1 MDEETAQRTPLTD
14 SGEASAPGVGFPT
27 EPFPCPA
34 CGQLLAPSCRVCV
47 ACKHPIDPAEISLS
61 PEASASVASGPG
73 PDPKVERVRYPWRI
87 FITVLSVSFLFA
99 LLFEGLLGEQR
110 AQLAMGG
117 LQTLAGV
124 WVVVDAIRQRAPRPL
139 RWAVG
144 TMLLPVIVFPWYLAR
159 RSRPRSSVPFVEAE
173 VGPVTRIL
181 LFAVLLVFLIVL
193 IFHAVQNPTPGT
205 APKTPT
211 IQKPAGSGP
220 SRVASVQAWER
231 ARGGS

>member
-1 MDEETAQRTPLTD
+1 MDEETDQHTPLAD
-14 SGEASAPGVGFPT
+14 SVEASAPGVGFPT
-27 EPFPCPA
+27 DPFPCPA

-47 ACKHPIDPAEISLS
+47 ACKHPIDPAEITLACEAALPVARVSS
-61 PEASASVASGPG
+61 PKPQA
-73 PDPKVERVRYPWRI
+73 ERVRYPWRI

-124 WVVVDAIRQRAPRPL
+124 WVFFDAMRQRLPRAL

-144 TMLLPVIVFPWYLAR
+144 TMLLPVIIFPWYLAR
-159 RSRPRSSVPFVEAE
+159 RNRPQSSVPFVEAE

-181 LFAVLLVFLIVL
+181 LFAVLLAFLIVL
-193 IFHAVQNPTPGT
+193 IFQAVKSPPGT
-205 APKTPT
+205 TPTTPT

-220 SRVASVQAWER
+220 SRVASIHAWER
-231 ARGGS
+231 AGGS